1 MKRLLAGALTAGLVG
16 SLGSLGHGVA
26 SADETVYTIG
36 GAKMPGVPW
45 YEYTD
50 RSGRGYY
57 PSTNRVLVDYPA
69 GIFTDLLPKGEP
81 GVGPS
86 VQIGANSLDELIHSS
101 TGGPAVAVG
110 LSEGSLVVNEE
121 QARLLNDP
129 NAPPPSQLSFATF
142 GDPAGRHGWG
152 QSFLTSIFPPGTVI
166 PLIDYAIPAPVETQY
181 DTTRVVTA
189 YDGISDFP
197 DRPANVV
204 SLANALLGS
213 IFYHTG
219 VAFGNRGDVP
229 PQNIRTTVNSRGAK
243 TITYLVPTQFLPL
256 TFPLRMAG
264 LPEETIVQLEAML
277 RPMVDAGYSRNDNPF
292 TRPNAVDPVR
302 GLPAITDTSS
312 VVEANLDGFLGGI
325 GLPGGGGDSLAG
337 LAPMLEGV
345 QLPQV
350 NLPQV
355 ELPQVNPP
363 QISPPE
369 VNLDGVVQDAQKLL
383 PPAESLL
390 PRL

>member
-1 MKRLLAGALTAGLVG
+1 MKRLLAGALAAGLVA
-16 SLGSLGHGVA
+16 SLAGLDHGIA

-69 GIFTDLLPKGEP
+69 GIFTGLLPKGSP

-86 VQIGANSLDELIHSS
+86 VHIGTDTLDGLVHDA

-129 NAPPPSQLSFATF
+129 SAPPPSQLSFATF

-152 QSFLTSIFPPGTVI
+152 QSFLTSIFPPGTMI
-166 PLIDYAIPAPVETQY
+166 PMIDYAIPAPLESQY
-181 DTTRVVTA
+181 DTTRVITS
-189 YDGISDFP
+189 YDGIADFP
-197 DRPANVV
+197 DRPTNLV
-204 SLANALLGS
+204 SLTNALLGS

-219 VAFGNRGDVP
+219 IAFGNRGDVP

-256 TFPLRMAG
+256 TLPLRLAG
-264 LPEETIVQLEAML
+264 VDDATIAALDAML
-277 RPMVDAGYSRNDNPF
+277 RPMIDAGYSRNDNPF
-292 TRPNAVDPVR
+292 TRPVAVDPVR

-312 VVEANLDGFLGGI
+312 VVEANLDGFLGGV
-325 GLPGGGGDSLAG
+325 GLPSGGADSLAG
-337 LAPMLEGV
+337 LAPMLEGIA
-345 QLPQV
+345 LPQV

-355 ELPQVNPP
+355 DLP
-363 QISPPE
+363 QISPPQINPPQ
-369 VNLDGVVQDAQKLL
+369 VDIDGVLRDAGKAL